1 MLFVNAN
8 NKQRNASLLVFRLAI
23 MSTLRLVLLT
33 TALCS
38 LGSCGAASGGRADEK
53 LHSSSSWAAAAAG
66 AGVAGFGERDASA
79 ANGSDEWVGGEKAD
93 R

>member
-1 MLFVNAN
+1 MRVLWLTFVTASWKCSSETCCAVLFVNAN

-38 LGSCGAASGGRADEK
+38 LGSCGAASGGRAEEK
-53 LHSSSSWAAAAAG
+53 LHSSSSCAAAAA
-66 AGVAGFGERDASA
+66 
-79 ANGSDEWVGGEKAD
+79 
-93 R
+93 